1 MNGAS
6 PFKGLAPFDDSDRDA
21 QFFFGRE
28 RDHEIITANLTAA
41 RLTVL
46 HGPSGVGKTSVV
58 QAGVVRRLRALP
70 GPLRIVVLDR
80 WREDPG
86 AQLREAI
93 GEAAGIS
100 PEGSL
105 ADTLEAATA
114 EIGGEFYV
122 ILDQA
127 EEYFL
132 YHGGDAKPGTFAVEF
147 PSAVTR
153 PGLPAFFLL
162 SLRDDALAALD
173 RFRPQI
179 PSLFANSLRLEHLD
193 RESARAAIVVR
204 MCVL

>member
-1 MNGAS
+1 MIGAS

-58 QAGVVRRLRALP
+58 QAGVVRRLRELP
-70 GPLRIVVLDR
+70 GPLGIVVFDR

-86 AQLREAI
+86 AHLREAI
-93 GEAAGIS
+93 GDAAGIS

-114 EIGGEFYV
+114 
-122 ILDQA
+122 A
-127 EEYFL
+127 
-132 YHGGDAKPGTFAVEF
+132 
-147 PSAVTR
+147 
-153 PGLPAFFLL
+153 
-162 SLRDDALAALD
+162 
-173 RFRPQI
+173 
-179 PSLFANSLRLEHLD
+179 
-193 RESARAAIVVR
+193 
-204 MCVL
+204 